1 MGRYITVTRE
11 RIFLMILPE
20 HPTYE
25 VARKFQEEVNQ
36 KYQLY
41 RVLPTLHITLE
52 SFYVESDEDQ
62 KRAIGAIQ
70 ETCRELKPF
79 SIRVNGFA
87 CFDPPYKSVQL
98 HVVETLPLT
107 QLYNQIHSRL
117 KEMGYEVMEYPE
129 GVQFHMTIAS
139 ACFADR
145 EWSNEE
151 YQQACEELKSLS
163 VQSVFTF
170 KGLELWYPELEPD
183 ARLIHEFELKHFPG
197 QQ

>member
-1 MGRYITVTRE
+1 MARE

-20 HPTYE
+20 HPTYQ

-36 KYQLY
+36 KYRLY

-52 SFYVESDEDQ
+52 SFYVESDEDLQ
-62 KRAIGAIQ
+62 QAIQ
-70 ETCRELKPF
+70 AIQKTCEDLKPF
-79 SIRVNGFA
+79 PIRVNGFA

-98 HVVETLPLT
+98 HVVKTAPLQ
-107 QLYNQIHSRL
+107 QLYNQIHTRL

-145 EWSNEE
+145 EWSEEE
-151 YQQACEELKSLS
+151 YHQACEELKSLS
-163 VQSVFTF
+163 VHSVFVF
-170 KGLELWYPELEPD
+170 EGLELWYPELEPD
-183 ARLIHEFELKHFPG
+183 ERLIHKFDLRHFPN
-197 QQ
+197 QI